1 MSLILAGNWKLNK
14 GPHEAEKFA
23 LEYLE
28 KASDSLKAQTLIFP
42 SAISF
47 VGLSKAFKDSAV
59 GFGFQN
65 ISANDSGA
73 FTGENSAA
81 MSKELGATHVLIG
94 HSERRSLYNETNA
107 QVNEKIKTAIRVGLS
122 PVICI
127 GETLEERQKGI
138 TNDVLQNQL
147 KEGLEGITFA
157 NAPIVAY
164 EPVWAIGTGEVA
176 TPEQANSAH
185 EFIKS
190 YLLELMSDEMAE
202 STKVLYGGSVKPANA
217 KILGEQKNIDGFLV
231 GGASLKVES
240 FLGIGEYCVYPC

>member
-14 GPHEAEKFA
+14 SPKEAEAFA
-23 LEYLE
+23 KEFLQ
-28 KASDSLKAQTLIFP
+28 KTSQSLQSQTLIFP

-47 VGLSKAFKDSAV
+47 VSVSEAFESSSI

-65 ISANDSGA
+65 IATQDSGA
-73 FTGENSAA
+73 YTGENSAA

-94 HSERRSLYNETNA
+94 HSERRKLYAETNKD
-107 QVNEKIKTAIRVGLS
+107 VNEKIQLALKNYLV

-127 GETLEERQKGI
+127 GETLEERQKNI
-138 TNDVLQNQL
+138 TNDVLKRQL
-147 KEGLEGITFA
+147 KEGLEGIQFTS
-157 NAPIVAY
+157 APIIAY

-185 EFIKS
+185 ECIKS
-190 YLLELMSDEMAE
+190 YLPELISSEIANKI
-202 STKVLYGGSVKPANA
+202 KVLYGGSVKPANA
-217 KILGEQKNIDGFLV
+217 KELGAQKNIDGFLV

-240 FLGIGEYCVYPC
+240 FLGIGEHCV